1 MNRAHRCL
9 NPMRVLFLSI
19 LLAAIPLSARAQE
32 FNCSVSVNYRNLTGS
47 DYTYLDELKQRV
59 TEYVN
64 LQRWTEDRYEE
75 HERIECTLQIV
86 FLEAV
91 SLTRFKTRLIVATRR
106 PIYGT
111 TQQTTVLQLSD
122 EDWTFDYAQGTPLVY
137 DPERYH
143 PITSVLNFYALIMLG
158 FDYDTFSPEGGSP
171 FFDRARRISD
181 IAQSSGASGW
191 STLGADRSR
200 TDLITQI
207 MDPRFKPL
215 RASYYDYHFGCL
227 DRFVADTE
235 TARDVML
242 ELVKGL
248 QTLAMNQSRSYYL
261 DQFFATKYQEI
272 AAVFQSSRLASQ
284 AFDVLAQ
291 VDPAHMSEYNR
302 MME

>member
-1 MNRAHRCL
+1 
-9 NPMRVLFLSI
+9 MRLTVLVALV
-19 LLAAIPLSARAQE
+19 LVLPLASRAQE
-32 FNCSVSVNYRNLTGS
+32 LNCSVQVNYRNLTGS
-47 DYTYLDELKQRV
+47 DYTYLEELKQRV

-75 HERIECTLQIV
+75 HERIECSMQIIL
-86 FLEAV
+86 LEAV
-91 SLTRFKTRLIVATRR
+91 SLTRFRARFIMATRR

-122 EDWTFDYAQGTPLVY
+122 EDLTFDYAEGTPLVY

-143 PITSVLNFYALIMLG
+143 PLTSVLNFYALIALG
-158 FDYDTFSPEGGSP
+158 FDYDTFSPEGGTQY
-171 FFDRARRISD
+171 FERARRISD

-191 STLGADRSR
+191 SVIGGDRSR

-215 RASYYDYHFGCL
+215 RKSYYDYHFGSL
-227 DRFVADTE
+227 DHFVSNTD
-235 TARDVML
+235 TAREVML
-242 ELVKGL
+242 EIVEGL
-248 QTLAMNQSRSYYL
+248 QSLAMNQSRSYYL

-284 AFDVLAQ
+284 AFDMLAQ
-291 VDPAHMSEYNR
+291 VDPAHLSEYNR